1 MKSTNNSN
9 DSKNTNIPRDI
20 NELVQQLYHNYIVYY
35 QNLSTIKEWISDALC
50 EAVTGTE
57 FSKRQLFTDDEDIIY
72 FFQRC
77 ISFNGVNLVATKA
90 DLLDRKISI
99 QLERI
104 PKRKNRKLPDMWNEF
119 EILLASLLIHI

>member
-50 EAVTGTE
+50 EVVTGTE

-77 ISFNGVNLVATKA
+77 ISFNGV
-90 DLLDRKISI
+90 DLY
-99 QLERI
+99 QL
-104 PKRKNRKLPDMWNEF
+104 
-119 EILLASLLIHI
+119 S